1 MQPAAFMLKR
11 IGNIITYIT
20 LVSLL
25 LLNGTAHEFVHSF
38 AGHEDTID
46 CVTRSHS
53 DHHAAFESEHHHCD
67 FLDLAVPVFT
77 ASFFTFELHT
87 SLQHPDYFVL
97 AEYSCFSRELFH
109 TTSRGPPAAC

>member
-1 MQPAAFMLKR
+1 MLKR

-46 CVTRSHS
+46 CSTGSHS
-53 DHHAAFESEHHHCD
+53 DHHASFEREHHHCD

-77 ASFFTFELHT
+77 TTSFNFQLLTV
-87 SLQHPDYFVL
+87 LQHPGHFIVP
-97 AEYSCFSRELFH
+97 EYSCFSRDIVH
-109 TTSRGPPAAC
+109 TALRGPPAC

>member
-1 MQPAAFMLKR
+1 MQPVAAMLKR

-38 AGHEDTID
+38 AGHEDTVD
-46 CVTRSHS
+46 CSTRSHS
-53 DHHAAFESEHHHCD
+53 DHHAAFENEHHHCD

-77 ASFFTFELHT
+77 SASFTFQLHT
-87 SLQHPDYFVL
+87 VLAHTDYFVL
-97 AEYSCFSRELFH
+97 PEYSFFSRSILH
-109 TTSRGPPAAC
+109 TALRGPPAC